1 MTLSSVP
8 RRLWLWAPPVAY
20 LGLIFYLS
28 NRPQPHWAGP
38 YPDYLLHAA
47 EYCLLAVLIARALN
61 QGLTR
66 RLTEGRL
73 ALSWVLCVLYAAS
86 DEVHQYF
93 VPGRSADYRDVLS
106 DAAGAALGL
115 VGLQVLQRIFK
126 IGEVGAPDRP
136 ATAVLYSRAGCGPCF
151 AMKRAASRAARRRGI
166 PLVIVDVDSDPD
178 LQRLHGDQVP
188 VLELPG
194 GRVLR
199 GSVQAAELDQAFL
212 ETARS
217 AHPGRAGAI
226 AGSPWRGLAW
236 AAEQIK
242 RLLGALA

>member
-28 NRPQPHWAGP
+28 NRPQPTWAGP

-47 EYCLLAVLIARALN
+47 EYCVLAVLIARALN
-61 QGLTR
+61 QGLLR

-73 ALSWVLCVLYAAS
+73 ALSWALCVLYAAS

-115 VGLQVLQRIFK
+115 VGLQVLQRIIR
-126 IGEVGAPDRP
+126 IGSVGAGDHP
-136 ATAVLYSRAGCGPCF
+136 APAVLYSRAGCAPCF
-151 AMKRAASRAARRRGI
+151 AMKRAASRAARRRGV
-166 PLVIVDVDSDPD
+166 PLVIVDVDSDPN

-194 GRVLR
+194 GQLIH
-199 GSVQAAELDQAFL
+199 GSLGGAELDQVFL

-217 AHPGRAGAI
+217 AHPRRSGAV
-226 AGSPWRGLAW
+226 AGSLGGLTRAV
-236 AAEQIK
+236 ERIK